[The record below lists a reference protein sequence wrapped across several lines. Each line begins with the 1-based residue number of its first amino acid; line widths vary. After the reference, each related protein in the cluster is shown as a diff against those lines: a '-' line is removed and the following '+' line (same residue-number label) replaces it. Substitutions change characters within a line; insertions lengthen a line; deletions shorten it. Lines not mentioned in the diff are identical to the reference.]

1 MFETWFLL
9 CLQTILANILL
20 PLIPGIIF
28 LRLCFGKKIQWFLL
42 YILGWFIG
50 VGVVAFSMF
59 NLQFIHF
66 GVGVK
71 EYFIILW
78 VLILAFIIK
87 LLITKTSIKDYLKT
101 LIIKSIYPDIK
112 LSFNSLLKTEK
123 IFTIIISIFSLGF
136 IVTTFIPTT
145 HFPTYADDSFGNRNR
160 PTYHI
165 YQDGGV
171 KIFWSEDEI
180 LGRWRLWYPIYIPIY
195 KAMITNFVWWFN
207 DIYINMRQW
216 LVFLGTLLFV
226 FSITF
231 QKTKNIFYSIL
242 PIWLTISLPLV
253 FFHAGE
259 WYMELASAA
268 YSIITIRA
276 FRNYLERK
284 DCDYISLWLLS
295 GFILSYVKN
304 DWFVVYLPAILIAL
318 FMVLILQRDFKKQIL
333 WFFRKWYNWL
343 LSGLYFLFFFLPFLI
358 IKGYYNLWFNQ
369 AAWSESWIWISS
381 KIHWEIFSV
390 FGSIFTKMDNY
401 NTIFIILALIIGIII
416 QRRNNLSIWEKFL
429 LCTPLTTFIILLLVF
444 LLTENYIFALN
455 QTTVNRVFTIVFILL
470 FSFSWYIFV
479 NKWNE

>member
-66 GVGVK
+66 GVGIK

-78 VLILAFIIK
+78 VLILAFILK
-87 LLITKTSIKDYLKT
+87 LFITKTSIKDYITT
-101 LIIKSIYPDIK
+101 LIIKNIYHDIK
-112 LSFNSLLKTEK
+112 NSYKLLSKTEK
-123 IFTIIISIFSLGF
+123 IFTVIVTLLTLGF
-136 IVTTFIPTT
+136 IVITFIPTT

-195 KAMITNFVWWFN
+195 KATIIDFVWWFN

-216 LVFLGTLLFV
+216 LVFVGILLFI
-226 FSITF
+226 FNITF
-231 QKTKNIFYSIL
+231 EKTKNIFYSV
-242 PIWLTISLPLV
+242 LPLGLIAWLPLT

-276 FRNYLERK
+276 FRKYLEDK
-284 DCDYISLWLLS
+284 DYSFISLGLLT
-295 GFILSYVKN
+295 GFILSHIKN
-304 DWFVVYLPAILIAL
+304 DWLLWYFWGIVICFII
-318 FMVLILQRDFKKQIL
+318 VLIVSKQLWKTIIGFFKSKKDLI
-333 WFFRKWYNWL
+333 NWIFYL
-343 LSGLYFLFFFLPFLI
+343 IFFFLPFLI
-358 IKGYYNLWFNQ
+358 VRLINNLWLNPVWTEHSVLWLSQ
-369 AAWSESWIWISS
+369 A
-381 KIHWEIFSV
+381 IHREIFSA
-390 FGSIFTKMDNY
+390 FPWIFFKMDNY
-401 NTIFIILALIIGIII
+401 NIIIVLLILIWLQLFEKKWENKWFLFFCWITILII
-416 QRRNNLSIWEKFL
+416 F
-429 LCTPLTTFIILLLVF
+429 TLVF
-444 LLTENYIFALN
+444 LLTENYLRVMD
-455 QTTVNRVFTIVFILL
+455 QTTVNRVFTMSFIIVLA
-470 FSFSWYIFV
+470 FSWILFY
-479 NKWNE
+479 NKN